1 MHLVADLDG
10 KRIIVTGTAS
20 GIGRA
25 VALRVAAGGA
35 RVAAFDRHEA
45 AGAATVAAI
54 TAAGGTARHHTVDVA
69 QEETVAAATDEAV
82 AWLGG
87 LDAVLHVAGVISGIM
102 QDIEDL
108 TGAVFDHVQDVNLKG
123 SFLVA
128 KHAARIMK
136 PQRRGVIVLT
146 ASGAGVVGGSA
157 SIAYA
162 PSKGGVHGLAM
173 ALAQHL
179 AKYGIRVNDVCPGK
193 VDTAMISA
201 GREEA
206 FRNTG
211 HRPAP
216 PQPDGSGS
224 PFLYEGN
231 LSDPAGVAEVFAFLA
246 SDRAALVRGSIFTL

>member
-1 MHLVADLDG
+1 MTDLVG

-35 RVAAFDRHEA
+35 HVGAFDRDSA

-54 TAAGGTARHHTVDVA
+54 AAAGGTGRHYTVDVT
-69 QEETVAAATDEAV
+69 QEAAVEAATDAAA

-87 LDAVLHVAGVISGIM
+87 LDAVLHIAGIISGTM

-108 TGAVFDHVQDVNLKG
+108 TEAVFDQVQDVNLKG
-123 SFLVA
+123 SFLIA

-136 PQRRGVIVLT
+136 RQGRGVIVLT
-146 ASGAGVVGGSA
+146 ASGAGVTGGSA

-193 VDTAMISA
+193 VDTAMIAA
-201 GREEA
+201 GRDEV

-211 HRPAP
+211 RRPAP
-216 PQPDGSGS
+216 AQLDGSGS

-231 LSDPAGVAEVFAFLA
+231 LSDPAGVAEVYAFLA
-246 SDRAALVRGSIFTL
+246 SDRAALVRGSMFTA

>member
-1 MHLVADLDG
+1 VADLDG
-10 KRIIVTGTAS
+10 KRIIVTGSAS

-35 RVAAFDRHEA
+35 RVAAFDRDAA
-45 AGAATVAAI
+45 AGAATAAAI
-54 TAAGGTARHHTVDVA
+54 TEAGGTARHFTVDVA
-69 QEETVAAATDEAV
+69 DEAAVAAATDTAA

-87 LDAVLHVAGVISGIM
+87 LDAVLHIAGIIRATM
-102 QDIEDL
+102 EEIEDL
-108 TGAVFDHVQDVNLKG
+108 TEATFDHVQDVNLKG

-136 PQRRGVIVLT
+136 PQRHGVIVLT
-146 ASGAGVVGGSA
+146 ASGAGVLGGSA

-173 ALAQHL
+173 VLAQHL
-179 AKYGIRVNDVCPGK
+179 GKHGIRVNDVCPGK
-193 VDTAMISA
+193 VDTAMIAA
-201 GREEA
+201 GRDEV

-211 HRPAP
+211 RRPAP

-231 LSDPAGVAEVFAFLA
+231 LSDPAGVAEVYAFLA
-246 SDRAALVRGSIFTL
+246 SDRAALVRGSLFTS